1 MKTGSLWNS
10 RARPL
15 VRASNSRHENV
26 GNHPKPGSSLQGIF
40 AARLRT
46 ALDARSV
53 AASADGRATALA
65 QRLSR
70 SVSTATRWLN
80 GEMLPSLETL
90 TEIATAY
97 GLSLDFLLGLSKQ
110 DRGLEDNGAHTHAET
125 PRDPQPVLV
134 LDDQST
140 ARKILYEIAKGADPL
155 TTPVVFG
162 GAVEALK
169 WASAYHA
176 DLVITDFRLPGMDG
190 LEFVRA
196 LRRLSHFAEVPVL
209 MVTVVDEKDLR
220 HRALQQGINDFLQ
233 KPIDPLEGTA
243 RCRNLL
249 AMSRQQALLRDRA
262 SLLGG
267 LVAARTSHMR
277 EREREGVR
285 LLSRVLEWRNGADA
299 NHPARV
305 GAVSALVAGAIGLQA
320 DEVEA
325 LGLGAMLHDIGTLA
339 LPDMA
344 LREAQNPEGGTSD
357 VFQAHTRLGYQLL
370 RGYDSGPLRTA
381 ALIALGHHECFD
393 GRGYPMGLS
402 GDHIPV
408 AARLVALADRL
419 DRLRVAGTAA
429 GWDETWSKIAKD
441 RATRLDPRLLDAL
454 LENRAHV
461 ERIYAE
467 LPIDVPAYEI
477 RPGA

>member
-1 MKTGSLWNS
+1 MSARSLNTKNLGS
-10 RARPL
+10 
-15 VRASNSRHENV
+15 
-26 GNHPKPGSSLQGIF
+26 HPKLGTSLQGIF

-46 ALDARSV
+46 ALDARRV
-53 AASADGRATALA
+53 AASADGSATALA
-65 QRLSR
+65 QRLGR
-70 SVSTATRWLN
+70 SVSTAARWLN
-80 GEMLPSLETL
+80 GEMLPSLDTL

-110 DRGLEDNGAHTHAET
+110 DRGLEENGAQAHAET

-162 GAVEALK
+162 GAVEALR

-176 DLVITDFRLPGMDG
+176 DLVITDYRLPGMDG

-209 MVTVVDEKDLR
+209 MVTVVEEKDLR

-233 KPIDPLEGTA
+233 KPIDPLEGSA

-277 EREREGVR
+277 DREREGVR
-285 LLSRVLEWRNGADA
+285 LLAKILEWRNGADA

-305 GAVSALVAGAIGLQA
+305 GAVSALVAGAIGLPA
-320 DEVEA
+320 DEAE
-325 LGLGAMLHDIGTLA
+325 GIELGAMLHDIGTLA
-339 LPDMA
+339 LPDTA
-344 LREAQNPEGGTSD
+344 LREGQRPDGGTP
-357 VFQAHTRLGYQLL
+357 VAFQAHTRLGYQLL

-381 ALIALGHHECFD
+381 ALIALGHHESFD

-402 GDHIPV
+402 GDHIPL
-408 AARLVALADRL
+408 AARIVGLADRL
-419 DRLRVAGTAA
+419 DRLRVASPVAS
-429 GWDETWSKIAKD
+429 WDEAWSTIAKD
-441 RATRLDPRLLDAL
+441 RATKLDPRLLDAL
-454 LENRAHV
+454 VENRAHV

-467 LPIDVPAYEI
+467 LPVDAPAYEI
-477 RPGA
+477 PPGA